1 MSPEVKFAGDGRFK
15 SDMARTRPTNSRA
28 VAGGHRTRVGLQRR
42 ARTHAR
48 IIAAAVKVFGGK
60 RSAAP
65 VIDEFIEAAGVAHG
79 TFYNYFKST
88 DELLQA
94 ASQWLEDDLIVSVA
108 GAMST
113 VKDPGERL
121 GTRVRMW
128 LRKARAD
135 RAWCAFVVR
144 QQLRGARVER
154 EVTGDLRAGLRSGAF
169 AAPSLPVARDLVIGT
184 AREAMVRMS
193 VARVPS
199 TYAAAVVRVM
209 LRGLGLKESAIA
221 KALSR
226 SLPPMQRRSRAAR

>member
-1 MSPEVKFAGDGRFK
+1 
-15 SDMARTRPTNSRA
+15 MARTRPANSRA
-28 VAGGHRTRVGLQRR
+28 AAGGHRTRVGRERR
-42 ARTHAR
+42 ARTEAR
-48 IIAAAVKVFGGK
+48 ILAAAVKVFGRR
-60 RSAAP
+60 RSAPP
-65 VIDEFIEAAGVAHG
+65 VIDEFIEAADVAHG

-94 ASQWLEDDLIVSVA
+94 ASKWLEDDLIVSIV

-121 GTRVRMW
+121 CTGVRLW

-135 RAWCAFVVR
+135 RVWCAFVVR
-144 QQLRGARVER
+144 QQLRGALVER
-154 EVTGDLRAGLRSGAF
+154 EVTRDLRAGLRSRAF

-184 AREAMVRMS
+184 ALEAMVRMS

-199 TYAAAVVRVM
+199 AYVAGVVRVI
-209 LRGLGLKESAIA
+209 LRGLGLKEAAIA

-226 SLPPMQRRSRAAR
+226 SLPPMPRRSRVLR